1 MFIHPQHTELVEA
14 SNATAVPPTTRWDV
28 SRIRIRIPSVCN
40 MFDGWLAAQRATQ
53 VRAAAATNVR
63 CGQKVCSVKY
73 RQLWSSYVFWK
84 RTGWRRTRKFEY
96 GRLWLSL
103 HTTFH
108 AQIKKFCIFLL
119 LYLYFG
125 FFLFLACL
133 LLDCLSVGF
142 CEILTTRGDREQEE
156 RAPHQKRR
164 NKLIKVLSVQF
175 GSTSG
180 YVGSFALSFSPRHRK
195 K

>member
-1 MFIHPQHTELVEA
+1 MLVVFVFGFRQSVTCSMAGWQRSAQHKC
-14 SNATAVPPTTRWDV
+14 VPP
-28 SRIRIRIPSVCN
+28 PPP
-40 MFDGWLAAQRATQ
+40 MFGVAKRFVQLNIVNCGVRTSSENVPGGDERENSNTDGFGFLYTQ
-53 VRAAAATNVR
+53 
-63 CGQKVCSVKY
+63 
-73 RQLWSSYVFWK
+73 
-84 RTGWRRTRKFEY
+84 
-96 GRLWLSL
+96 
-103 HTTFH
+103 HFH

>member
-84 RTGWRRTRKFEY
+84 RTGWRRMRKFEY

-103 HTTFH
+103 HTTFSCTN
-108 AQIKKFCIFLL
+108 KKFCIFLL

-125 FFLFLACL
+125 FFFVSCL
-133 LLDCLSVGF
+133 LAAWLSVCRF
-142 CEILTTRGDREQEE
+142 LWNTYYTRRPRARRESA
-156 RAPHQKRR
+156 APK
-164 NKLIKVLSVQF
+164 
-175 GSTSG
+175 
-180 YVGSFALSFSPRHRK
+180 AAE
-195 K
+195 